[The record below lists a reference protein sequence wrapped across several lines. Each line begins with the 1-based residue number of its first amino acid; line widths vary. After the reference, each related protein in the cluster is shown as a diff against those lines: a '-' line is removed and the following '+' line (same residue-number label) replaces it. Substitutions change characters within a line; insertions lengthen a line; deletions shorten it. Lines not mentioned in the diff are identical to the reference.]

1 MKFSK
6 YLIIMMQMLWRQ
18 LAPFSF
24 PGNTE
29 GKIEWHNQDGNPQQ
43 LFPVGGDDVWGT
55 KENFYTTDP
64 SSLSWNTFQQL
75 LTIQQICLPVIHK
88 DSLWA
93 GYFGG
98 KKKMFYPRW
107 FSKHAYQLHFTMDRV
122 EDQKMNETEDLLCTL
137 SSLRKSVL

>member
-98 KKKMFYPRW
+98 KKRCSTQDDFPNMLISFILLWTEWRIRRW
-107 FSKHAYQLHFTMDRV
+107 MKQRICY
-122 EDQKMNETEDLLCTL
+122 
-137 SSLRKSVL
+137 VL

>member
-1 MKFSK
+1 
-6 YLIIMMQMLWRQ
+6 MMQMLWRQ

-98 KKKMFYPRW
+98 KKKNVLPKMIFQTCLSASFYYGQSGGSEDEWNRG
-107 FSKHAYQLHFTMDRV
+107 FVMYFKFT
-122 EDQKMNETEDLLCTL
+122 
-137 SSLRKSVL
+137 